1 MAERIRLSDR
11 ARKRL
16 KALSD
21 RADLEPSFLLEFLI
35 NRYGSEAI
43 AALTSQPGALVAL
56 TAINGANQDELDAIT
71 STSSPVR
78 EPNIA
83 LKRPLD
89 VLATM
94 DFDS

>member
-21 RADLEPSFLLEFLI
+21 RADLEPSFLLELLI

-43 AALTSQPGALVAL
+43 AALTGQPGALVTL
-56 TAINGANQDELDAIT
+56 TAINGSNQDELDVLTPAG
-71 STSSPVR
+71 SPVR
-78 EPNIA
+78 ESNIA
-83 LKRPLD
+83 LKSPLD

-94 DFDS
+94 DFDH